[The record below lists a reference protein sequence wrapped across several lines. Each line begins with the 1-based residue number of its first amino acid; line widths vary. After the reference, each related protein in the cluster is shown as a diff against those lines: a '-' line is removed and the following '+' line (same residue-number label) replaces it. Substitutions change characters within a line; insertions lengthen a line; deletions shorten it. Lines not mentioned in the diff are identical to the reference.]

1 LSPSCTTSIVL
12 ICYGTTPIVQPFG
25 QDSRMNHSRITQ
37 DKHANRRVAVRRR
50 ATRALVA
57 GYIHELSERH
67 GANVKPA
74 RTPGRAG

>member
-1 LSPSCTTSIVL
+1 MKDTRL
-12 ICYGTTPIVQPFG
+12 
-25 QDSRMNHSRITQ
+25 TQ
-37 DKHANRRVAVRRR
+37 DREANRRLAVRRR

>member
-1 LSPSCTTSIVL
+1 
-12 ICYGTTPIVQPFG
+12 
-25 QDSRMNHSRITQ
+25 MNHSRITQ
-37 DKHANRRVAVRRR
+37 DKHANRRLAVRRR
-50 ATRALVA
+50 ANRALVA